1 MHIHTYIII
10 QHTMHIAHKQLYR
23 YPPVATFFVL
33 RNDAFGLAASLS
45 ANSGVSVCTCK
56 GGGVNV
62 VREIIFI

>member
-1 MHIHTYIII
+1 
-10 QHTMHIAHKQLYR
+10 MHIAHTQLYR

-56 GGGVNV
+56 KGGGGGGGGGGEVNV